1 MLFPHQTTIISLLIY
16 GVAFSARSTPPTR
29 ALPTHPDKNAVAA
42 HARGHLGDFG
52 PYRILFPIN
61 CHFSFLGFLL
71 YSESILRL
79 LKSVCFSLLYFMF
92 ISQYNVQNLYK
103 KTSLL
108 YLNHYPVLF
117 SNPSRV
123 PSNLILLSLFT
134 LSFSTSRSRSPTVP
148 APLGPLSP
156 DRHELAGSPLSP
168 TFFAP
173 HISDELK
180 EMALSMSLQG
190 LHDSDIRE
198 YTGISEQLLKRFR
211 STHRRRLGRR

>member
-1 MLFPHQTTIISLLIY
+1 MLFPHQTIIISLLIY
-16 GVAFSARSTPPTR
+16 GVAFSARSTRPTR
-29 ALPTHPDKNAVAA
+29 ALPNASGQERSRR
-42 HARGHLGDFG
+42 ARSRPL
-52 PYRILFPIN
+52 RRLRTISILFPIN
-61 CHFSFLGFLL
+61 GHFSFLGLLL

-79 LKSVCFSLLYFMF
+79 LKSVCFTLLYFMF

-123 PSNLILLSLFT
+123 PSSLILLSLFT

-148 APLGPLSP
+148 ATLGPLSP

-173 HISDELK
+173 FTRSCRKRLTSGSVFPLART
-180 EMALSMSLQG
+180 MQRM
-190 LHDSDIRE
+190 IR
-198 YTGISEQLLKRFR
+198 
-211 STHRRRLGRR
+211 